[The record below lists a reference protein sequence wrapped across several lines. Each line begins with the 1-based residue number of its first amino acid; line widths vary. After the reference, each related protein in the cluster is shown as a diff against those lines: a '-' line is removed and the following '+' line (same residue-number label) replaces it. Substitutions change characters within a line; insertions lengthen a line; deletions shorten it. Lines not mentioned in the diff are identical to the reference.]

1 MKSVAKIKAE
11 LATILEQLESEAH
24 DAVSAADYAQRVAH
38 EKTDLLNHEKLNFEK
53 ALALH
58 QLITKQINTTLRNG
72 CNYVEINFCKLNES
86 YTDDTVDIVETFL
99 YADGYKVENLIDLEY
114 SFTPYD
120 TITGEQ
126 VYRYYKDGK
135 YKPVTFFCGSW
146 RIAQKNES
154 FN

>member
-1 MKSVAKIKAE
+1 MESLAKIKAE

-58 QLITKQINTTLRNG
+58 QLITQQINTTLRNG
-72 CNYVEINFCKLNES
+72 CNYVDINFCKLNES
-86 YTDDTVDIVETFL
+86 YTVDTVDIVDDFL
-99 YADGYKVENLIDLEY
+99 EADGYKVENLIDLEY
-114 SFTPYD
+114 SYTPYD
-120 TITGEQ
+120 PITGQ
-126 VYRYYKDGK
+126 KVCRYYKDGK
-135 YKPVTFFCGSW
+135 YKPVEFFCGTW
-146 RIAQKNES
+146 RITQKNES